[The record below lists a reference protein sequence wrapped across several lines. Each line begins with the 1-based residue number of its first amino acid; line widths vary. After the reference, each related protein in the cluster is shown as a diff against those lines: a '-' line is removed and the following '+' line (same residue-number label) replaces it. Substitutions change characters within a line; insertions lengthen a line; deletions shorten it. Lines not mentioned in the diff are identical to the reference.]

1 MKLDTDWYDVLIIH
15 VYYFFLLR
23 RFMNGSQFLILG
35 PKVSVM
41 NECTRA
47 KNITVYSN
55 PPEKRKSPG
64 ARGPARAFLIPLPYD
79 DWRVHYVVP
88 SLHQQ
93 FW

>member
-1 MKLDTDWYDVLIIH
+1 MKLDTDWYDVLIIP

-47 KNITVYSN
+47 KKKILQSIRIRQ
-55 PPEKRKSPG
+55 KKGSHQ
-64 ARGPARAFLIPLPYD
+64 AREVR
-79 DWRVHYVVP
+79 RV
-88 SLHQQ
+88 L
-93 FW
+93 F